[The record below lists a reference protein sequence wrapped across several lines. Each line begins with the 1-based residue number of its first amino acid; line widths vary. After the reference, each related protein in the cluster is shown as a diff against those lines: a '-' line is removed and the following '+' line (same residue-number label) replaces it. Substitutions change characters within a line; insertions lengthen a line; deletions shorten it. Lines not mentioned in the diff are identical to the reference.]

1 MTNFDEFLKFD
12 HRLQGYSQGVGEEIA
27 KILDGALSEVQGK
40 IADLSAKADL
50 TESLVK
56 KRKYLIE
63 QRKQLDAILNVV
75 YGKIG
80 SEIFDASKDVALAT
94 PKIIKNILVKAQPL
108 AYAARMESQMQLPI
122 ISDNMIATWHR
133 SFQVNGLFIS
143 DWLKKLEANAAQR
156 VVKEVETSM
165 ILNEPYRLTTKRIHN
180 AVDIGRRSAQG
191 LAQTCIFSAKNFAE
205 RELYMQ
211 NPRLEKL
218 KFVTEL
224 DCRVCPICGPLDQEI
239 YPKGEA
245 PQPPL
250 HWKCRCRL
258 MPVMFLT
265 TIDGKEVEIPIESPA
280 ATRPAPLEEK
290 ERLIHHRD
298 GTTSTKYKLLD
309 VDFVPHTKSY
319 ESWLNS
325 LVKSSD
331 PDKIA
336 TAKEILGPTRFDL
349 VSKGKLRIK
358 KLYYHGKFRKI
369 TQLKK
374 MMEA

>member
-12 HRLQGYSQGVGEEIA
+12 HRLQGFSKGVGEEIA
-27 KILDGALSEVQGK
+27 AILDGALSEVQGK

-50 TESLVK
+50 TDSLVK
-56 KRKYLIE
+56 KRKYLIA
-63 QRKQLDAILNVV
+63 QRKQLDTILNTV

-80 SEIFDASKDVALAT
+80 SEIYDASKDVAQAT
-94 PKIIKNILVKAQPL
+94 PEIVKTIIVKSQPL
-108 AYAARMESQMQLPI
+108 AYAMRIESQMKLPI
-122 ISDNMIATWHR
+122 ISADMIAQWYR
-133 SFQVNGLFIS
+133 SFQIEGLFIN
-143 DWLKKLEANAAQR
+143 DWLKKLEGNAAAR

-165 ILNEPYRLTTKRIHN
+165 VLNEPYRLTTKRIQN

-218 KFVTEL
+218 KFLTEL
-224 DCRVCPICGPLDQEI
+224 DCRVCAICGPLDQEI
-239 YPKGEA
+239 YQKCEA

-265 TIDGKEVEIPIESPA
+265 TIDGKEVEIPIEAPA
-280 ATRPAPLEEK
+280 ATRPARLEKK
-290 ERLIHHRD
+290 ERIIHHRD
-298 GTTSTKYKLLD
+298 GTTSTKYKFLD
-309 VDFVPHTKSY
+309 AEQVPHTKSY

-349 VSKGKLRIK
+349 VKKGKLRVT
-358 KLYYHGKFRKI
+358 KLYYNGKFRKI
-369 TQLKK
+369 STLKK
-374 MMEA
+374 LMEA